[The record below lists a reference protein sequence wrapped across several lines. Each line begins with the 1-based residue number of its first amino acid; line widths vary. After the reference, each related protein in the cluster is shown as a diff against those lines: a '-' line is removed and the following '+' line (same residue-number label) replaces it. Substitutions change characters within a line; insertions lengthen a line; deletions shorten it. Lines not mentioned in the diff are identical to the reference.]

1 MSKVHSFWNYVCR
14 YKYLLVMLFASLIIG
29 VFDDNSV
36 LKRNHRRERIAEL
49 RREIADYEARFDA
62 ASRILKSLDTEPG
75 KLEQVARE
83 KYYMKRADE
92 DIFVIR
98 PTKEDAA
105 EDADTLDKDSI
116 AQ

>member
-1 MSKVHSFWNYVCR
+1 MCR
-14 YKYLLVMLFASLIIG
+14 YKYLLVVLFASLVIG
-29 VFDDNSV
+29 VLDDNSV
-36 LKRNHRRERIAEL
+36 LKRSHRRERITEL
-49 RREIADYEARFDA
+49 RHEIADYEARFDA
-62 ASRILKSLDTEPG
+62 ASRMLKSLDTDPG

-98 PTKEDAA
+98 PTDEEATD
-105 EDADTLDKDSI
+105 DTDTLDKDSI